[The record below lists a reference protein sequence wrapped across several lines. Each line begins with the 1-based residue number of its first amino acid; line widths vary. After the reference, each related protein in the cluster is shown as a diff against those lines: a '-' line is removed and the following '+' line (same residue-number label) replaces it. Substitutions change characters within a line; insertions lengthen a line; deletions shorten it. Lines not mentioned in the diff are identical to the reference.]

1 MNPAIPQEVDK
12 AVPFVPD
19 PKLLQLRRHW
29 IFDLDGT
36 LTVSAHDFEHMRRE
50 LGLAPEAPIL
60 EALQAMPPARA
71 APLWEVLN
79 ELEFYYAGKASLMQ
93 GAAEL
98 LQNLHDHGRQ
108 LAILT
113 RNTMPVVK
121 QTLRACAIDHFFPL
135 EHILDRDACI
145 PKPSPDGI
153 IQLLSFWQAD
163 ADDTVMV
170 GDYLYDLEAGKG
182 AGVAT
187 VHLDTRGNVDWSE
200 YTDIRVENLGQII
213 DYLQEPK

>member
-1 MNPAIPQEVDK
+1 MYQPN
-12 AVPFVPD
+12 
-19 PKLLQLRRHW
+19 LLKHRGHW

-50 LGLAPEAPIL
+50 LGLEPQVPIL
-60 EALQAMPPARA
+60 EALHAMPDDMA
-71 APLWEVLN
+71 APLWEALN
-79 ELEFYYAGKASLMQ
+79 ELEFYYAGKASIMQ
-93 GAAEL
+93 GANEL
-98 LQNLHDHGRQ
+98 LQKLHDKGRQ

-121 QTLRACAIDHFFPL
+121 HTLQACSIDQFFPL
-135 EHILDRDACI
+135 DHILDRDSCI

-153 IQLLSFWQAD
+153 QRLLKFWQAE

-170 GDYLYDLEAGKG
+170 GDFLYDLEAGKG

-187 VHLDTRGNVDWSE
+187 VHLDTRGDVDWSE
-200 YTDIRVENLGQII
+200 FTDIRVEGLGEII
-213 DYLQEPK
+213 DYI

>member
-1 MNPAIPQEVDK
+1 M
-12 AVPFVPD
+12 PD
-19 PKLLQLRRHW
+19 PNLIKQRNHW

-36 LTVSAHDFEHMRRE
+36 LTVSAHDFEHIRRE
-50 LGLAPEAPIL
+50 LGLAPETPIL
-60 EALQAMPPARA
+60 EALHAMPEAEA
-71 APLWEVLN
+71 APLWEQLN
-79 ELEFYYAGKASLMQ
+79 ELEFYYAGKSSVMQ
-93 GAAEL
+93 GATEL
-98 LQNLHDHGRQ
+98 LQKLHDDGRQ

-113 RNTMPVVK
+113 RNTMPVVQ
-121 QTLRACAIDHFFPL
+121 QTLEACRLHHFFPV

-153 IQLLSFWQAD
+153 RHLLEFWRAD

-187 VHLDTRGNVDWSE
+187 IHVDTRGDVDWSQ
-200 YTDIRVENLGQII
+200 YTDIRVEGLGEIVK
-213 DYLQEPK
+213 YLQESK

>member
-1 MNPAIPQEVDK
+1 MLAPN
-12 AVPFVPD
+12 
-19 PKLLQLRRHW
+19 LLKHRAHW

-50 LGLAPEAPIL
+50 LGLEPQAPIL
-60 EALQAMPPARA
+60 EALQAMPESEA
-71 APLWEVLN
+71 APLWEMLN
-79 ELEFYYAGKASLMQ
+79 ELEFYYAGKVSVMQ
-93 GAAEL
+93 GANEL
-98 LQNLHDHGRQ
+98 LQKLHASGRQ

-121 QTLRACAIDHFFPL
+121 HTLQACKIDHFFPL
-135 EHILDRDACI
+135 DHILDRDSCI
-145 PKPSPDGI
+145 PKPSPDGVER
-153 IQLLSFWQAD
+153 LLRFWQAD

-187 VHLDTRGNVDWSE
+187 IHVDTRGDVDWSE
-200 YTDIRVENLGQII
+200 FTDIRVEELGEII
-213 DYLQEPK
+213 AYL

>member
-1 MNPAIPQEVDK
+1 MQQPN
-12 AVPFVPD
+12 
-19 PKLLQLRRHW
+19 LLRNRGHW

-36 LTVSAHDFEHMRRE
+36 LTVSAHDFDHIRRE
-50 LGLAPEAPIL
+50 LGLSPETPIL
-60 EALQAMPPARA
+60 EALHAMPESEA
-71 APLWEVLN
+71 APLWESLN
-79 ELEFYYAGKASLMQ
+79 ELEFYYAGKASVMR
-93 GAAEL
+93 GASEL
-98 LQNLHDHGRQ
+98 LQKLHDGGRQ

-121 QTLRACAIDHFFPL
+121 HTLQACKIDHFFPL
-135 EHILDRDACI
+135 DHILDRDSCI
-145 PKPSPDGI
+145 PKPSPEKR
-153 IQLLSFWQAD
+153 LLDFWQAD

-200 YTDIRVENLGQII
+200 FTDIRVEELGEII
-213 DYLQEPK
+213 EYI

>member
-1 MNPAIPQEVDK
+1 MLD
-12 AVPFVPD
+12 PD
-19 PKLLQLRRHW
+19 LLKHRRHW

-50 LGLAPEAPIL
+50 LRLTPQAPIL
-60 EALQAMPPARA
+60 EALQAMSASEA
-71 APLWEVLN
+71 APLWEMLN
-79 ELEFYYAGKASLMQ
+79 KLEFYYAGKASVMQ
-93 GAAEL
+93 GANEL
-98 LQNLHDHGRQ
+98 LQKLHASGRQ

-121 QTLRACAIDHFFPL
+121 HTLQACKIDHFFPL
-135 EHILDRDACI
+135 DHILDRDSCI

-153 IQLLSFWQAD
+153 ERLLKFWQAD

-187 VHLDTRGNVDWSE
+187 IHVDTRGDVDWSE
-200 YTDIRVENLGQII
+200 FTDIRVEGLGEII
-213 DYLQEPK
+213 EYL

>member
-1 MNPAIPQEVDK
+1 MQNPD
-12 AVPFVPD
+12 
-19 PKLLQLRRHW
+19 LLRHRRHW

-50 LGLAPEAPIL
+50 LGLAPQEPIL
-60 EALQAMPPARA
+60 EALQAMPEAEA
-71 APLWEVLN
+71 APLWESLN
-79 ELEFYYAGKASLMQ
+79 ELEFYYAGKASIMH
-93 GAAEL
+93 GASEL
-98 LQNLHDHGRQ
+98 LQKLHQAGHQ

-121 QTLRACAIDHFFPL
+121 HTLQACAIDHFFPL
-135 EHILDRDACI
+135 EHILDRDSCI

-153 IQLLSFWQAD
+153 VQLLKFWQAD

-170 GDYLYDLEAGKG
+170 GDYLFDLEAGKG

-187 VHLDTRGNVDWSE
+187 IHLDTRGDVDWSE
-200 YTDIRVENLGQII
+200 FTDLRVTELGQII
-213 DYLQEPK
+213 DFL

>member
-1 MNPAIPQEVDK
+1 MLK
-12 AVPFVPD
+12 H
-19 PKLLQLRRHW
+19 RGHW

-50 LGLAPEAPIL
+50 LGLEPQAPIL
-60 EALQAMPPARA
+60 EALQAMPESEA
-71 APLWEVLN
+71 APLWEMLN
-79 ELEFYYAGKASLMQ
+79 ELEFYYAGKASVMQ
-93 GAAEL
+93 GANEL
-98 LQNLHDHGRQ
+98 LQKLHASGRQ

-121 QTLRACAIDHFFPL
+121 HTLQACKIDHFFPL
-135 EHILDRDACI
+135 DHILDRDSCI
-145 PKPSPDGI
+145 PKPSPDGVER
-153 IQLLSFWQAD
+153 LLRFWQAD

-187 VHLDTRGNVDWSE
+187 ILVDTRGDVDWSE
-200 YTDIRVENLGQII
+200 FTDIRVEELGEII
-213 DYLQEPK
+213 AYL

>member
-1 MNPAIPQEVDK
+1 M
-12 AVPFVPD
+12 PD
-19 PKLLQLRRHW
+19 PKLLKHCAHW

-50 LGLAPEAPIL
+50 LGLPPQAPIL
-60 EALQAMPPARA
+60 EALQAMPESEA
-71 APLWEVLN
+71 APLWKVLN
-79 ELEFYYAGKASLMQ
+79 ELEFYYAGKASVMQ
-93 GAAEL
+93 GATEL
-98 LQNLHDHGRQ
+98 LQKLHTGGRQ

-121 QTLRACAIDHFFPL
+121 HTLQACRIDHFFPL
-135 EHILDRDACI
+135 DHILDRDSCI

-153 IQLLSFWQAD
+153 EHLLRFWQAD

-182 AGVAT
+182 ARVAT
-187 VHLDTRGNVDWSE
+187 IHVDTRGDVDWSE
-200 YTDIRVENLGQII
+200 FTDIRVESLGEIMA
-213 DYLQEPK
+213 YL

>member
-1 MNPAIPQEVDK
+1 ML
-12 AVPFVPD
+12 D
-19 PKLLQLRRHW
+19 PNMLKHRGHW

-50 LGLAPEAPIL
+50 LGLEPQAPIL
-60 EALQAMPPARA
+60 EALQAMPESEA
-71 APLWEVLN
+71 APLWEMLN
-79 ELEFYYAGKASLMQ
+79 ELEFYYAGKASVMQ
-93 GAAEL
+93 GANEL
-98 LQNLHDHGRQ
+98 LQKLHASGRQ

-121 QTLRACAIDHFFPL
+121 HTLQACKIDHFFPL
-135 EHILDRDACI
+135 DHILDRDSCI
-145 PKPSPDGI
+145 PKPSPDGVER
-153 IQLLSFWQAD
+153 LLRFWQAD

-187 VHLDTRGNVDWSE
+187 ILVDTRGDVDWSE
-200 YTDIRVENLGQII
+200 FTDIRVEELGEII
-213 DYLQEPK
+213 AYL

>member
-1 MNPAIPQEVDK
+1 MLAPG
-12 AVPFVPD
+12 
-19 PKLLQLRRHW
+19 LLKNRGHW
-29 IFDLDGT
+29 IFDMDGT

-50 LGLAPEAPIL
+50 LGLAPQTPIL
-60 EALQAMPPARA
+60 EALQAMPANEA
-71 APLWEVLN
+71 APLWESLN
-79 ELEFYYAGKASLMQ
+79 ELEFHYAGKASIMQ
-93 GAAEL
+93 GAREL
-98 LQNLHDHGRQ
+98 LQKLHAGGRQ

-121 QTLRACAIDHFFPL
+121 QTLQACKIDHFFPL
-135 EHILDRDACI
+135 DHILDRDACT

-153 IQLLSFWQAD
+153 QQLLQYWQAD

-187 VHLDTRGNVDWSE
+187 IHLDTRGDVDWSE
-200 YTDIRVENLGQII
+200 FTDLRVEGLGEII
-213 DYLQEPK
+213 EHL

>member
-1 MNPAIPQEVDK
+1 MLAPN
-12 AVPFVPD
+12 
-19 PKLLQLRRHW
+19 LLKHRAHW

-50 LGLAPEAPIL
+50 LGLEPQVPIL
-60 EALQAMPPARA
+60 EALHAMPEDEA
-71 APLWEVLN
+71 APLWETLN
-79 ELEFYYAGKASLMQ
+79 DLEFYYAGKASIME
-93 GAAEL
+93 GANEL
-98 LQNLHDHGRQ
+98 LQRLHDDGRQ

-121 QTLRACAIDHFFPL
+121 HTLQACSIDHFFPVD
-135 EHILDRDACI
+135 HILDRDSCI
-145 PKPSPDGI
+145 PKPSPDGV
-153 IQLLSFWQAD
+153 QRLLSFWQAD

-187 VHLDTRGNVDWSE
+187 IHLDTRGDVDWSE
-200 YTDIRVENLGQII
+200 FTDIRVEGLGEII
-213 DYLQEPK
+213 EYL